1 MRRGFSWKV
10 EFMAIAAI
18 FNHRLGAFARWPSG
32 WRGAWRARAHC
43 AEIEPVCEKRETE
56 HATDSLRLSH
66 FLSRSGVDVG
76 GGCSG
81 YRPIL
86 IIFALLWLGSTPV
99 LGVDATGQTP
109 VDPSAVLSNPI
120 VAQSIDSLSATR
132 ERPLFSPTRRPPA
145 RPAAA
150 PPPLVRRTDPVPPP
164 SPPGVV
170 LLGVVIGAD
179 TARAFVHSESPD
191 KTLRVGIGDDI
202 GGWKVNEIERHE
214 LILSLGDRSA
224 TFKIFDNAK
233 TTEPPPSVEPSP
245 KPAQTQS
252 PLQPQ
257 QTQPPLQAQL
267 TQPSFQ
273 QRQARAQMHRAM
285 RERQCPRC

>member
-1 MRRGFSWKV
+1 MTV
-10 EFMAIAAI
+10 AAI
-18 FNHRLGAFARWPSG
+18 FNHRLGAFATWPSG
-32 WRGAWRARAHC
+32 WRARRYW
-43 AEIEPVCEKRETE
+43 AELEPVCEKRETE

-66 FLSRSGVDVG
+66 FPSRSGVYLG
-76 GGCSG
+76 ARRSR

-86 IIFALLWLGSTPV
+86 ITFALLWLGSTPV
-99 LGVDATGQTP
+99 LGSDATGQAP
-109 VDPSAVLSNPI
+109 ADSFAVLSNPI

-132 ERPLFSPTRRPPA
+132 ERPLFSPTRRPPV

-150 PPPLVRRTDPVPPP
+150 PAPLVRRADPAPPP

-179 TARAFVHSESPD
+179 TARAFVRSEPPD

-202 GGWKVNEIERHE
+202 GGWKVSQIERRE
-214 LILSLGDRSA
+214 LVLSLGERSA
-224 TFKIFDNAK
+224 TFKIFDSTK

-245 KPAQTQS
+245 KPAQTQP

-257 QTQPPLQAQL
+257 QIQPPLQAQL
-267 TQPSFQ
+267 TQPSFEA
-273 QRQARAQMHRAM
+273 RQARAQIRRAM
-285 RERQCPRC
+285 RERQSALRR

>member
-1 MRRGFSWKV
+1 LCRSPPMRAFKTVAMSSK
-10 EFMAIAAI
+10 AAI
-18 FNHRLGAFARWPSG
+18 TARVTTTSG

-66 FLSRSGVDVG
+66 FLSRSGVYVG
-76 GGCSG
+76 GGCSS

-99 LGVDATGQTP
+99 LGIDATAQAP
-109 VDPSAVLSNPI
+109 VGPFAVLSNPI

-132 ERPLFSPTRRPPA
+132 ERPLFSPTRRPPV

-150 PPPLVRRTDPVPPP
+150 PAPLVRRADPAPPP

-179 TARAFVHSESPD
+179 TARAFVRSEPPD

-202 GGWKVNEIERHE
+202 GGWKVSQIERRE
-214 LILSLGDRSA
+214 LVLSLGDRSA
-224 TFKIFDNAK
+224 TFKIFDS
-233 TTEPPPSVEPSP
+233 ED
-245 KPAQTQS
+245 
-252 PLQPQ
+252 
-257 QTQPPLQAQL
+257 
-267 TQPSFQ
+267 
-273 QRQARAQMHRAM
+273 H
-285 RERQCPRC
+285 